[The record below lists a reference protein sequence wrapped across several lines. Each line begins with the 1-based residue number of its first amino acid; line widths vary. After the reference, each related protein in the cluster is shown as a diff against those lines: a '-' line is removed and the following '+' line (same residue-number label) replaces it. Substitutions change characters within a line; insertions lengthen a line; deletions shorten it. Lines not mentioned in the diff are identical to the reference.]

1 MDPITSLETA
11 AEAARAAPRTR
22 FPFIARRLPPFTPR
36 QWRVFWISTTAGYFD
51 NYDSAL
57 LSLALKQIQ
66 QGLGIAEASLGAM
79 FSAVRL
85 GNLGAMLIAP
95 LADVYGR
102 RRLLLYT
109 IAGYTIFTGLSA
121 FAPGARSFIAAQVLA
136 RIFSGSEVTISL
148 VLLAEEMD
156 AAVRGWAIGLWEA
169 LAICGYGLAAIV
181 FAFITVMPFG
191 WRGLY
196 TLALIPLFLLI
207 PLRRALPESRRFDAE
222 VAAGRRPPSV
232 FAPIVALGRAYPG
245 RLASIGGVWF
255 LYTLGASP
263 ANVFIPKYLQEV
275 LHWSPAN
282 VSSLYV
288 FGGAIGILGSIVAGR
303 ASDRFGRRTMGV
315 AFMLGGPAL
324 QLMIYSVGGRWV
336 SAYWIAWLFCEQATM
351 TILNAYGTELF
362 PTSQRAAAGSALM
375 VAKSGGGAIGL
386 MLETIFY
393 SAAGSHWRAI
403 RWLLGF
409 WFAAAILM
417 LILFPETAGRE
428 LEATAPEA
436 GDATVT

>member
-1 MDPITSLETA
+1 MSEIPVVETA
-11 AEAARAAPRTR
+11 VEDAGGAPHRAR
-22 FPFIARRLPPFTPR
+22 FPFLARQFPPLTPR
-36 QWRVFWISTTAGYFD
+36 QWRVYWISVTAGFFD
-51 NYDSAL
+51 NYDGAL
-57 LSLALKQIQ
+57 ISLALKQIQ
-66 QGLGIAEASLGAM
+66 RGLGIAEASLGAM
-79 FSAVRL
+79 LSAVRL

-95 LADVYGR
+95 LADFYGR
-102 RRLLLYT
+102 RRILLYT
-109 IAGYTIFTGLSA
+109 IAGYTLFTGLSA
-121 FAPGARSFIAAQVLA
+121 FAPGARSFIGAQVLA
-136 RIFSGSEVTISL
+136 RVFSGAEVTIAL
-148 VLLAEEMD
+148 VILAEEMD
-156 AAVRGWAIGLWEA
+156 AAVRGWVIGIWEA
-169 LAICGYGLAAIV
+169 QAITGYGLAAIV
-181 FAFITVMPFG
+181 FAFIAIMPFG
-191 WRGLY
+191 WRELY
-196 TLALIPLFLLI
+196 ALALMPLFLLI
-207 PLRRALPESRRFDAE
+207 PIRRLLPESQRFEAE
-222 VAAGRRPPSV
+222 VESGRRPRNV
-232 FAPIVALGRAYPG
+232 LAPIVSLGRAYPG
-245 RLASIGGVWF
+245 RLAAIAGVWF

-275 LHWSPAN
+275 LHWSPGN

-303 ASDRFGRRTMGV
+303 ISDRFGRRTMGV

-336 SAYWIAWLFCEQATM
+336 TVCWIAWLFCEQATQ

-417 LILFPETAGRE
+417 LLFPETAGRE
-428 LEATAPEA
+428 LEAIAPEA
-436 GDATVT
+436 AEAPAI